1 MHRGA
6 KLFFFFF
13 TSCQDSSVRDEKIGL
28 IFGFGNFVLIPQAF
42 KMRRGVGDLCLLN
55 DRLNEC
61 MLILNRQKKR
71 RIRLSLL
78 CIITPS
84 EKLIPLVI
92 KKQNKTQ

>member
-1 MHRGA
+1 M
-6 KLFFFFF
+6 
-13 TSCQDSSVRDEKIGL
+13 RDEKISL

-61 MLILNRQKKR
+61 MLILNRQKKSL
-71 RIRLSLL
+71 RLSLL

-92 KKQNKTQ
+92 KNKTKHSNRSDE